1 MADTFYFVSM
11 PITEGP
17 CLHFSA
23 QEHKNKAK
31 YVRRKKKSINYIK
44 HNKIVP
50 RRSNIDCK
58 QLGFCEMNI
67 KGSLRG
73 FFYAPLPI
81 FYL

>member
-23 QEHKNKAK
+23 QEHKNKTK

-44 HNKIVP
+44 HNKLVP

-58 QLGFCEMNI
+58 
-67 KGSLRG
+67 
-73 FFYAPLPI
+73 
-81 FYL
+81 